1 MNTAA
6 SNISLTSLDKRL
18 LSWLDS
24 DTPRFERYIAAHP
37 EAADRIDQL
46 LSLGDD
52 VQRLL
57 SSTLDDVLAVP
68 HDLMGRLSAA
78 LGTGEDTGAATVGMD
93 LFGIATDT
101 FTIWLNP

>member
-6 SNISLTSLDKRL
+6 SDINLTSLDKQL
-18 LSWLDS
+18 LRWLDA

-52 VQRLL
+52 VARLL
-57 SSTLDDVLAVP
+57 STALDDVLAVP
-68 HDLMGRLSAA
+68 HDLMARLSAA
-78 LGTGEDTGAATVGMD
+78 FGTGDDTGAATVGMD